1 LVRLFYCSTSPPHA
15 TFFSHKKFQGMS
27 VTALLDRLPT
37 ILVLTVLVG
46 IFLSLRKHT
55 TSPRVR
61 LWAYAW
67 ALILLHFLVQP
78 FETHTGVLEK
88 LLEGTELA
96 ALELAGIV
104 FVISLSRAGE
114 DRLRRIVL
122 LSVLAVPVLFYTF
135 AITFNSHAYWALAA
149 LAAVMAVGG
158 AGYAV
163 LETKTPDAF
172 DFTVAAVLLIVG
184 VWAFKT
190 QLAGSAD
197 FTVNAILT
205 LGFGTCGVMFW
216 RRYPRRST
224 GVLLVSG
231 GFLCWG
237 AVFPV
242 GAAFDQYLPHLQMN
256 PEIWNVP
263 KFFVA
268 FGMILALI
276 EEKSYIIEQAHERE
290 RGENRLLSRIS
301 QITSRLLAGKD
312 PNALCD
318 EIAAAITETTSFTQA
333 ALMLTGEGDSLHLAG
348 ANGLAAGELEA
359 LTHRAA
365 ACNVGKMKQV
375 CAAAVRVGN
384 NSFSIP
390 EQDGE
395 ILVPLV
401 SWRGSHLG
409 CLWLGGR
416 RAESTGGESEISKL
430 EMLASD
436 LAVTIENSRL
446 HHRLVR
452 SEKLAALGQL
462 VAGVA
467 HELNNPLTG
476 IMGYAELLGE
486 EVRDESASRRV
497 QRLGNEARRMK
508 RIVDGL
514 LRFARQKNAAER
526 SANLESALH
535 DVTQLR
541 EYHLRKLGIHTEFD
555 LEPGLPPVAIG
566 EDELKQVLL
575 NLLNNAVDAVEE
587 SARREIRISASRQNG
602 RVTVQIEDSGPGFSD
617 LNRAFDPFYT
627 TKPVG
632 KGTGLGLSICYGIV
646 HECGGEVLLAN
657 KEPYGARVHLEFPA
671 AKAHAAAPLPA

>member
-1 LVRLFYCSTSPPHA
+1 VS
-15 TFFSHKKFQGMS
+15 
-27 VTALLDRLPT
+27 ALLDKLPAV
-37 ILVLTVLVG
+37 LVLAVLVG

-61 LWAYAW
+61 LWTYAW

-78 FETHTGVLEK
+78 FETHTGAIEK
-88 LLEGTELA
+88 ILDSVDLA
-96 ALELAGIV
+96 ALELSGIV
-104 FVISLSRAGE
+104 FVISLTRAGE
-114 DRLRRIVL
+114 NWLRRIVL
-122 LSVLAVPVLFYTF
+122 LSVLAVPVAFHAF
-135 AITFNSHAYWALAA
+135 AITFNWHAYWALAT
-149 LAAVMAVGG
+149 LLAVMALGG

-163 LETKTPDAF
+163 LETRHPDVF
-172 DFTVAAVLLIVG
+172 DFTAAAVLLVVG
-184 VWAFKT
+184 FWAFKT
-190 QLAGSAD
+190 QLGGSPD
-197 FTVNAILT
+197 FAVDAILT

-216 RRYPRRST
+216 RRYLERSP
-224 GVLLVSG
+224 GVLVVTG
-231 GFLCWG
+231 GFFCWG

-242 GAAFDQYLPHLQMN
+242 AEAVGHYLPHLQVN

-268 FGMILALI
+268 FGMILVLI
-276 EEKSYIIEQAHERE
+276 EEKSRIIEKAHERE
-290 RGENRLLSRIS
+290 RRENRLLSRLS
-301 QITSRLLAGKD
+301 QISSRLLAGKD
-312 PNALCD
+312 PAALCE
-318 EIAAAITETTSFTQA
+318 EIAAAVTETSSFTKA
-333 ALMLTGEGDSLHLAG
+333 ALLLAGEGDALHLAG
-348 ANGLAAGELEA
+348 TSGLTRLEVEALRQRGTACNIGKLKEMCAAG
-359 LTHRAA
+359 T
-365 ACNVGKMKQV
+365 
-375 CAAAVRVGN
+375 RVGN
-384 NSFSIP
+384 NSFQIA
-390 EQDGE
+390 GE
-395 ILVPLV
+395 DSPLVVPLI

-409 CLWLGGR
+409 CLWLNGQEERPASGD
-416 RAESTGGESEISKL
+416 SEVPKL

-436 LAVTIENSRL
+436 LAVTVENSRL

-486 EVRDESASRRV
+486 EIRDESAHRRV
-497 QRLGNEARRMK
+497 QKLGNEARRMK

-526 SANLESALH
+526 SANLEAALH
-535 DVTQLR
+535 DVAQLR
-541 EYHLRKLGIHTEFD
+541 EYHLRKLGIHTE
-555 LEPGLPPVAIG
+555 LNVEPGLPAIAIG

-587 SARREIRISASRQNG
+587 SAKREIRVSASRQNG
-602 RVTVQIEDSGPGFSD
+602 RVAVEIEDSGPGFSD

-657 KEPYGARVHLEFPA
+657 KDPYGARVYLEFPT
-671 AKAHAAAPLPA
+671 AAARSPEAVPVA